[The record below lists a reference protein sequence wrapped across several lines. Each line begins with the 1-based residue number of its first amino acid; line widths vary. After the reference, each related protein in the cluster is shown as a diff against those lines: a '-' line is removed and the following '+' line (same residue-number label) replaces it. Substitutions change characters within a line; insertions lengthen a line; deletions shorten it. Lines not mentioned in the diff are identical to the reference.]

1 MQATMCE
8 IIKNLQLIKS
18 TDYLNIRHLI
28 FVVGIGL

>member
-8 IIKNLQLIKS
+8 TIKNLKLIKF
-18 TDYLNIRHLI
+18 TDYLKIRHLI